1 MKQIIY
7 IFVALFLL
15 SSCKTT
21 QTTANTNNES
31 EKTRIEYR
39 DRLTHD
45 TIYVHDVERVF
56 QRGDTIYKDVTKYK
70 YIERIKID
78 TAYIL
83 QTDTIVK
90 TEYTEEIKVVQSN
103 KYTILFYSLLWLI
116 FVYLIYRL
124 YKWASKIV

>member
-1 MKQIIY
+1 MKQFIY
-7 IFVALFLL
+7 IFVALLL
-15 SSCKTT
+15 LTSCKTS
-21 QTTANTNNES
+21 QTITDTNNES
-31 EKTRIEYR
+31 DKTRIEYR

-56 QRGDTIYKDVTKYK
+56 QKGDTIYKDVTKYK
-70 YIERIKID
+70 YIERVRID

-83 QTDTIVK
+83 QTDTIIK
-90 TEYTEEIKVVQSN
+90 TKRIETTKIVQDK

-124 YKWASKIV
+124 YKWATKIV